1 MLQAMSQGARTVV
14 VPEGGLSDKGMDA
27 LGRALGQHPRI
38 IFFAVYDWRGE
49 ASTLPADAR
58 RALALAQGE
67 EGIQAAVLDGWHL
80 LFCLQHMHA
89 DCRYEG
95 LAILLYGA
103 VPSWSVARA
112 EDLML
117 LRCAEGGNNW
127 PSNAN
132 LMLMVDGIVR

>member
-1 MLQAMSQGARTVV
+1 MLQALSQGARTVI

-67 EGIQAAVLDGWHL
+67 DGIPAAVLDGWHL
-80 LFCLQHMHA
+80 FFCLRRTCLQCA
-89 DCRYEG
+89 CRQ
-95 LAILLYGA
+95 
-103 VPSWSVARA
+103 S
-112 EDLML
+112 
-117 LRCAEGGNNW
+117 C
-127 PSNAN
+127 
-132 LMLMVDGIVR
+132 